1 MKQKQ
6 LDVIKMMVKGSMTQG
21 EIAKAAGVN
30 QATICRWKKD
40 PVFLLEYSRQVKE
53 SLTRKTPGSFRAL
66 VDFLKAR
73 KEMAKSG
80 EYEIFFAAEA
90 ILDGSDT
97 LVDCQLR
104 NENVQHGS

>member
-6 LDVIKMMVKGSMTQG
+6 MEVIKMMVDGAMTQG
-21 EIAKAAGVN
+21 EVARAAGVN

-53 SLTRKTPGSFRAL
+53 SIVNKAPGSYKAL

-90 ILDGSDT
+90 ILDRSDD
-97 LVDCQLR
+97 LISCQFR
-104 NENVQHGS
+104 TENVLQG